1 MSQMDEFVKGRTMP
15 TARVPEKTGGIAVL
29 QKAFDLL
36 ELLQGEEEPKSLDE
50 LVAAS
55 GLAKSTAHR
64 LLANLLGRGYVEK
77 NAAGRYSLG
86 LKLLALGAAVR
97 QRQSLRDLARPIM
110 ERLRDSL
117 GETVNLGKV
126 EGETVVYLETVES
139 QQSIRV
145 IGSLGI
151 VDPVHATSI
160 GKAILAWLA
169 PHERPVIRNWK
180 RLTAS
185 TISSAQA
192 FAIELEKVRSQGYAV
207 DDEESM
213 EGGRCIG
220 VPILKS
226 GRPVAGLSVSGP
238 SSRIRKDRIREM
250 ATVLK
255 EASREISERIPLFHN
270 EAASRRGGY
279 RG

>member
-1 MSQMDEFVKGRTMP
+1 MSQMHEFVKGS
-15 TARVPEKTGGIAVL
+15 IAVL
-29 QKAFDLL
+29 QKTFDLL
-36 ELLQGEEEPKSLDE
+36 ELLQVDEEPKSLDE
-50 LVAAS
+50 LVKAS
-55 GLAKSTAHR
+55 GLAKSTTHR
-64 LLANLLGRGYVEK
+64 LLSNLMGRGYVEK
-77 NAAGRYSLG
+77 NASGRYSLG

-97 QRQSLRDLARPIM
+97 QRQNLRDLARPIM

-151 VDPVHATSI
+151 VDPLHATSI
-160 GKAILAWLA
+160 GKAILAWL
-169 PHERPVIRNWK
+169 PLEERPSIRNWK
-180 RLTAS
+180 RLTVA
-185 TISSAQA
+185 TISGAQA
-192 FAIELEKVRSQGYAV
+192 FAAELEKVKAQGYAV

-220 VPILKS
+220 VPILKD
-226 GRPVAGLSVSGP
+226 GRPVAGLSISGP
-238 SSRIRKDRIREM
+238 SSRIRKDRIREIA
-250 ATVLK
+250 ATLK
-255 EASREISERIPLFHN
+255 EASKEIAERIPLQHN
-270 EAASRRGGY
+270 EASRRRVF

>member
-1 MSQMDEFVKGRTMP
+1 MSQMDEFVKGRTLLA
-15 TARVPEKTGGIAVL
+15 ARVPDKTGGIAVL

-36 ELLQGEEEPKSLDE
+36 ELLQGEEEPKSLDD

-64 LLANLLGRGYVEK
+64 LLANLVGRGYVEK

-185 TISSAQA
+185 TISGAQA

-279 RG
+279 QG

>member
-1 MSQMDEFVKGRTMP
+1 MNLSRAAVP
-15 TARVPEKTGGIAVL
+15 TTGIEEKTGGIAVL
-29 QKAFDLL
+29 HKAFDLL

-50 LVAAS
+50 LVLAS

-64 LLANLLGRGYVEK
+64 LLSNLVGRSYVEK

-110 ERLRDSL
+110 ERLRDTL

-126 EGETVVYLETVES
+126 DGETVLYLETVES

-151 VDPVHATSI
+151 VDPVQATSI
-160 GKAILAWLA
+160 GKAILAWL
-169 PHERPVIRNWK
+169 PPNERPVIRNWK

-192 FAIELEKVRSQGYAV
+192 LAVELEKVKTQGYAV

-220 VPILKS
+220 VPILKN
-226 GRPVAGLSVSGP
+226 GRPVAGLSISGP

-250 ATVLK
+250 AAVLK
-255 EASREISERIPLFHN
+255 EASSEISDRIPLFHN
-270 EAASRRGGY
+270 DAAGRRGGF

>member
-1 MSQMDEFVKGRTMP
+1 MSQMDEFVKGRTML
-15 TARVPEKTGGIAVL
+15 ASRVPEKTGGIAVL

-110 ERLRDSL
+110 ERLRDLL
-117 GETVNLGKV
+117 GETVNLGKL

-180 RLTAS
+180 RLTSS

-192 FAIELEKVRSQGYAV
+192 FAAELEKVKSQGYAV

-255 EASREISERIPLFHN
+255 EASREIAERIPLFNN
-270 EAASRRGGY
+270 EAAARRNGF